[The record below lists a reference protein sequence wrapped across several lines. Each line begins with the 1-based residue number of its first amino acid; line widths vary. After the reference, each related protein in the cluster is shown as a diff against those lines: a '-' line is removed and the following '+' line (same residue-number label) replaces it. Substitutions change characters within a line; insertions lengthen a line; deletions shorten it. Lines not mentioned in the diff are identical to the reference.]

1 MTMQAVILAGGE
13 GSRLRPLTLSRPKA
27 MIPVANRPF
36 IDYVIRA
43 LVANG
48 IRDITV
54 VVGYRKEHVIRYLNR
69 CDIPIRVVVQDK
81 QLGPANA
88 LRCAEAEISGDFILL
103 PGDNYIDAASIG
115 KIKKE
120 PSSLLI
126 KEHPYPSNFGV
137 VSVRD
142 GFITGIVEKPVYSPR
157 FTVSTGI
164 YHLNKDFFSYLLD
177 GGEIPDAIVAMIA
190 DGMQFRAVPADQWHD
205 AVYPWD
211 LLVINSKI
219 MKSLPAQKSGKIN
232 GTAKIQ
238 GLVKIGEGTEIGPN
252 TTILGPVTIGE
263 SCDIG
268 PNTCIMPYT
277 SIGSRVRIEP
287 FTFLKNSIVL
297 DDVRIGS
304 HSRCIDSIISE
315 GSKLS
320 DHTSIHSGE
329 YAFEENGKLKKG
341 SFGAILGE
349 RVTSAP
355 FTVLRH
361 CLVGNYVSIEEGR
374 TLSGNIPDHVV
385 VK

>member
-1 MTMQAVILAGGE
+1 MQAVILAGGE
-13 GSRLRPLTLSRPKA
+13 GSRLRPLTMSRPKA
-27 MIPVANRPF
+27 LIPVANKPF

-54 VVGYRKEHVIRYLNR
+54 VVGYRKEHVIRHLNK
-69 CDIPIRVVVQDK
+69 CEIPINIVVQEK
-81 QLGPANA
+81 QLGPAHA
-88 LRCAEAEISGDFILL
+88 LRCAEGAISDDFILL
-103 PGDNYIDAASIG
+103 PGDNFIDAASIG

-137 VSVRD
+137 VSIRE

-164 YHLNKDFFSYLLD
+164 YHLKKDFFSYLLD

-190 DGMQFRAVPADQWHD
+190 DGCSFRAVPADQWHD

-211 LLVINSKI
+211 LLVINSKV
-219 MKSLPAQKSGKIN
+219 MKTLPAIKSGRIN

-238 GLVKIGEGTEIGPN
+238 GPVRIGEGTEIGPN
-252 TTILGPVTIGE
+252 TTIIGPVIIGE
-263 SCDIG
+263 SCNIG
-268 PNTCIMPYT
+268 PNSCIMPYS
-277 SIGSRVRIEP
+277 SIGSRVSLEP
-287 FTFLKNSIVL
+287 FTMLRNSIL
-297 DDVRIGS
+297 MDDVRIGS
-304 HSRCIDSIISE
+304 HSRCTDSIIGE
-315 GSKLS
+315 GARLA
-320 DHTSIHSGE
+320 DHTSVVAGE
-329 YAFEENGKLKKG
+329 HAFEEDGKLKKG
-341 SFGAILGE
+341 FFGAILGE

-355 FTVLRH
+355 FTVLNH
-361 CLVGNYVSIEEGR
+361 CLVGNHVSIEAGR